1 MSNDPP
7 ALSGIGAGLPQE
19 AEFDA
24 VYAAVT
30 ATERG
35 RWFLTEYSS
44 RNRHAD
50 INSLVNAIARIE
62 AVVRNDT
69 IGSERTGA
77 PDIHAATER
86 IADIAIGL
94 RDRAADL
101 ALCDALDAAVRELC
115 QAVGSSA
122 ANHDAKDAAT
132 KAAMIAAARTAP
144 LDEELPSST
153 GSFDLEMPDSDEFA
167 RAATALAAS
176 LGALTDDAETA
187 RQAQSISALTVI
199 THHDDQAGSEP
210 QPVEPANHAPRWYIA
225 PPDFVL
231 HPTRREADAR
241 AVESPSQSGLTDS
254 PAAQFLPDPQDD
266 PADLFESAL
275 GRAAI
280 LPHSSLPPAAKPAP
294 MTPMHAASTPANVLE
309 AVQSPSPQSP
319 AGPTVTAMPR
329 PAPVSPLAA
338 LRALSEEELI
348 ALFG

>member
-62 AVVRNDT
+62 AVVRGDT
-69 IGSERTGA
+69 IGSECTGA

-115 QAVGSSA
+115 EAVGSSA

-144 LDEELPSST
+144 IDEELPSST
-153 GSFDLEMPDSDEFA
+153 GTFDLEMPDSDEFA
-167 RAATALAAS
+167 RAATALAVS
-176 LGALTDDAETA
+176 LGVLTDDAETA
-187 RQAQSISALTVI
+187 REAQSISALTVI
-199 THHDDQAGSEP
+199 THHNDQAGSEP
-210 QPVEPANHAPRWYIA
+210 QQEPANHAPRWYIA

-231 HPTRREADAR
+231 HPNRREADAR
-241 AVESPSQSGLTDS
+241 TVESPSRGGLTNS

-280 LPHSSLPPAAKPAP
+280 MPHSASLPPAAKLAP
-294 MTPMHAASTPANVLE
+294 MTPVYAASTPANVLE

-319 AGPTVTAMPR
+319 AGPTLTAMQR